1 MGIWVGWCGVLLA
14 IALFPVGAV
23 ADAAKTTAQPVNS
36 VANVTLTTL
45 DREAALAKSQ
55 AAVGRSLP
63 PLVLRDRAGK
73 PLDLSSLRGKPLL
86 VNFIYTGCFE
96 VCPTITRN
104 LQKAVEGT
112 VNALG
117 ADRFT
122 IVSIGFNQPFD
133 SPQAMNSYAL
143 QQGVRL
149 PNWLF
154 LSPET
159 KDVEALTA
167 TFGFSYVQNPAG
179 FDHLNQV
186 TLLDSEGRIVRQI
199 YGESFTAD
207 MLVEPLK
214 SLVVGNALPAQRSTV
229 AELMDR
235 VRILCSVYDP
245 KSGQYRV
252 DYTLFMEIG
261 GFLTFLIGLGYVF
274 WRERRRK
281 PAL

>member
-1 MGIWVGWCGVLLA
+1 MSPWAAFLGLALSLVFAPQGVSAGPPQL
-14 IALFPVGAV
+14 V
-23 ADAAKTTAQPVNS
+23 AQT
-36 VANVTLTTL
+36 VAPGSEASLTTL
-45 DREAALAKSQ
+45 DRDAALTGSQ
-55 AAVGRSLP
+55 AAVGRALP
-63 PLVLRDRAGK
+63 PMLLRDRYGK
-73 PLDLSSLRGKPLL
+73 PVELSRLRGKPLL
-86 VNFIYTGCFE
+86 VNFIYTGCFQ

-117 ADRFT
+117 AERFT

-154 LSPET
+154 LSPEVG
-159 KDVEALTA
+159 DVDALTA
-167 TFGFSYVQNPAG
+167 AFGFSFVQNAAG
-179 FDHLNQV
+179 FDHLNQL
-186 TLLDSEGRIVRQI
+186 TLVDGDGIIVRQI
-199 YGESFTAD
+199 YGESFSAD

-214 SLVVGNALPAQRSTV
+214 ALVVGSALPRQNAVT
-229 AELMDR
+229 ELLDR

-245 KSGQYRV
+245 KSGRYRI

-261 GFLTFLIGLGYVF
+261 GFLTFLAGLGYVV

-281 PAL
+281 VAT

>member
-1 MGIWVGWCGVLLA
+1 MGSWVASLGLTLLLVLGSLSAGADQSPLA
-14 IALFPVGAV
+14 
-23 ADAAKTTAQPVNS
+23 AQPIGATS
-36 VANVTLTTL
+36 TMTLVTL
-45 DREAALAKSQ
+45 DREAALARSRG
-55 AAVGRSLP
+55 AIGRALP
-63 PLVLRDRAGK
+63 PLLLRDRHGQ
-73 PLDLSSLRGKPLL
+73 PVELVRLRGKPLL
-86 VNFIYTGCFE
+86 VNFIYTGCFQ

-112 VNALG
+112 VNTLG
-117 ADRFT
+117 AERFT

-154 LSPET
+154 LSPEPG
-159 KDVEALTA
+159 DVAALTA
-167 TFGFSYVQNPAG
+167 AFGFSFVQNAAG
-179 FDHLNQV
+179 FDHLNQL
-186 TLLDSEGRIVRQI
+186 TLVNDKGIIVRQI
-199 YGESFTAD
+199 YGESFSAD

-214 SLVVGNALPAQRSTV
+214 ALVAGQTLPSQNV
-229 AELMDR
+229 LAELLDR

-245 KSGQYRV
+245 RSGRYRV

-261 GFLTFLIGLGYVF
+261 GFLTFLAGLGCLV

-281 PAL
+281 AAT

>member
-1 MGIWVGWCGVLLA
+1 VWGRIILLA
-14 IALFPVGAV
+14 CGLVAAGAIAAETTVSVQPINS
-23 ADAAKTTAQPVNS
+23 AANIS
-36 VANVTLTTL
+36 LTTL
-45 DREAALAKSQ
+45 DREAALANSQ
-55 AAVGRSLP
+55 AAIGRFLP
-63 PLVLRDRAGK
+63 PLDLRDRFGK
-73 PLDLSSLRGKPLL
+73 SIDLTSLRGKPLL
-86 VNFIYTGCFE
+86 VNFIYTGCFQ

-104 LQKAVEGT
+104 LQKALEGT

-117 ADRFT
+117 AERFN

-154 LSPET
+154 LSPEL
-159 KDVEALTA
+159 KDVETLTNI
-167 TFGFSYVQNPAG
+167 FGFSYVQNPAG

-186 TLLDSEGRIVRQI
+186 TLVDSDGRIARQI
-199 YGESFTAD
+199 YGESFSAD

-214 SLVVGNALPAQRSTV
+214 SLVVGNSLPVERSTV
-229 AELMDR
+229 SELADR

-245 KSGQYRV
+245 TTGQYRI

-261 GFLTFLIGLGYVF
+261 GFMTFLSGLGYLV
-274 WRERRRK
+274 WRERRNK
-281 PAL
+281 LTAPE

>member
-1 MGIWVGWCGVLLA
+1 MGSWVASLGLTLLLVLGSLPTHA
-14 IALFPVGAV
+14 DQV
-23 ADAAKTTAQPVNS
+23 AAAQPID
-36 VANVTLTTL
+36 VTSTMTVTTL
-45 DREAALAKSQ
+45 DRESALDRSR
-55 AAVGRSLP
+55 AVIGRALP
-63 PLVLRDRAGK
+63 PLLLRDRHGQPVELAQ
-73 PLDLSSLRGKPLL
+73 LRGKPLL
-86 VNFIYTGCFE
+86 VNFIYTGCFQ

-112 VNALG
+112 VNTLG
-117 ADRFT
+117 AERFT

-154 LSPET
+154 LSPEAG
-159 KDVEALTA
+159 DVAALTA
-167 TFGFSYVQNPAG
+167 AFGFSFVQNAAG
-179 FDHLNQV
+179 FDHLNQLSLV
-186 TLLDSEGRIVRQI
+186 DGNGIIVRQI
-199 YGESFTAD
+199 YGESFSAD

-214 SLVVGNALPAQRSTV
+214 ALVARQALPPQNVLS
-229 AELMDR
+229 ELLDR

-245 KSGQYRV
+245 KSGRYRV

-261 GFLTFLIGLGYVF
+261 GFLTFLAGLGYVV

-281 PAL
+281 VAT